1 MDNEQSEKTEDEILN
16 QILEGNKEENQEENQ
31 EEKKEEKNE
40 ENQEEIKEEKK
51 EEKNEEKKDEKEE
64 EKKEEKIEEKIE
76 EKKEKKKEEKK
87 EEIKKEE
94 INDEN
99 SLNKLLEE
107 TNEKCKNLENLNDV
121 RQLLINYNSIEQNI
135 FKTKAFKER
144 TYIEKIHNLFYD
156 NFFNEKDLNTLKK
169 KCAYERDVLNYF
181 FDFYYHQDV
190 IGEIKK
196 KFYQNEEKDIEKKK
210 EILKRI
216 QTSVLNL
223 ALTYVRKK
231 IRFETIPNFIIY
243 YIKQLFKYKVEE
255 ILFYLYQFKVDLDP
269 FIESDK
275 FNYLKTKFQEINDGK
290 LEIFDKS
297 IFDQEE
303 KLLFFKI
310 FILCNW
316 KYINNSE
323 NNKKIIYN
331 NIKKYITLLGLKD
344 KFNDIVNEF
353 RKIIETK
360 EEEEIK
366 NELNNIKNEI
376 LKKLD
381 SQDKYLFFILSFSI
395 MLNSLSSV
403 LNVNKEKEQKS
414 NLPKLKI
421 SSKERQFLIHLLLI
435 FDGIEINYYLESFIY
450 QQTLISYTKIL
461 YDSKNK
467 KKVIIKFEKL
477 IKLLTNLS
485 NSEDTSLND
494 LEVNVISNNL
504 GKFIKQKSEIF
515 ESAGFNF
522 PLNINIP
529 INFEIPLTLLS
540 KNAKSI
546 HSFIKY
552 DINKLSLIPISI
564 FKTSTQISILIDG
577 KFSNNINLQS
587 LNPYLYQNKN
597 SNCDFYTYKWQ
608 TNINSSEMFYNKKVA
623 KFYGKL
629 LAYIITSR
637 TIFKFQCINLI
648 GFSLG
653 CHVIKHCLLELNKI
667 SSKIDSDDV
676 LNDVIF
682 IGAATDLNMDKYPNI
697 LNTIGGRIINVYS
710 ENDKYLR
717 GYNEDCLGL
726 KRLVNNT
733 LYKLSHSITN
743 INLSHKNITQVDY
756 LNHVLRIINDIK
768 LY

>member
-1 MDNEQSEKTEDEILN
+1 
-16 QILEGNKEENQEENQ
+16 
-31 EEKKEEKNE
+31 
-40 ENQEEIKEEKK
+40 
-51 EEKNEEKKDEKEE
+51 
-64 EKKEEKIEEKIE
+64 
-76 EKKEKKKEEKK
+76 
-87 EEIKKEE
+87 
-94 INDEN
+94 
-99 SLNKLLEE
+99 
-107 TNEKCKNLENLNDV
+107 
-121 RQLLINYNSIEQNI
+121 
-135 FKTKAFKER
+135 
-144 TYIEKIHNLFYD
+144 
-156 NFFNEKDLNTLKK
+156 
-169 KCAYERDVLNYF
+169 
-181 FDFYYHQDV
+181 
-190 IGEIKK
+190 
-196 KFYQNEEKDIEKKK
+196 
-210 EILKRI
+210 
-216 QTSVLNL
+216 
-223 ALTYVRKK
+223 
-231 IRFETIPNFIIY
+231 
-243 YIKQLFKYKVEE
+243 
-255 ILFYLYQFKVDLDP
+255 
-269 FIESDK
+269 
-275 FNYLKTKFQEINDGK
+275 
-290 LEIFDKS
+290 
-297 IFDQEE
+297 
-303 KLLFFKI
+303 
-310 FILCNW
+310 
-316 KYINNSE
+316 
-323 NNKKIIYN
+323 
-331 NIKKYITLLGLKD
+331 
-344 KFNDIVNEF
+344 
-353 RKIIETK
+353 
-360 EEEEIK
+360 
-366 NELNNIKNEI
+366 
-376 LKKLD
+376 
-381 SQDKYLFFILSFSI
+381 

>member
-1 MDNEQSEKTEDEILN
+1 MIQ
-16 QILEGNKEENQEENQ
+16 
-31 EEKKEEKNE
+31 KK
-40 ENQEEIKEEKK
+40 
-51 EEKNEEKKDEKEE
+51 
-64 EKKEEKIEEKIE
+64 
-76 EKKEKKKEEKK
+76 
-87 EEIKKEE
+87 
-94 INDEN
+94 
-99 SLNKLLEE
+99 
-107 TNEKCKNLENLNDV
+107 
-121 RQLLINYNSIEQNI
+121 
-135 FKTKAFKER
+135 
-144 TYIEKIHNLFYD
+144 
-156 NFFNEKDLNTLKK
+156 
-169 KCAYERDVLNYF
+169 
-181 FDFYYHQDV
+181 
-190 IGEIKK
+190 
-196 KFYQNEEKDIEKKK
+196 
-210 EILKRI
+210 
-216 QTSVLNL
+216 
-223 ALTYVRKK
+223 
-231 IRFETIPNFIIY
+231 
-243 YIKQLFKYKVEE
+243 
-255 ILFYLYQFKVDLDP
+255 
-269 FIESDK
+269 
-275 FNYLKTKFQEINDGK
+275 
-290 LEIFDKS
+290 
-297 IFDQEE
+297 
-303 KLLFFKI
+303 
-310 FILCNW
+310 
-316 KYINNSE
+316 
-323 NNKKIIYN
+323 
-331 NIKKYITLLGLKD
+331 
-344 KFNDIVNEF
+344 
-353 RKIIETK
+353 
-360 EEEEIK
+360 
-366 NELNNIKNEI
+366 
-376 LKKLD
+376 
-381 SQDKYLFFILSFSI
+381 
-395 MLNSLSSV
+395 
-403 LNVNKEKEQKS
+403 
-414 NLPKLKI
+414 
-421 SSKERQFLIHLLLI
+421 
-435 FDGIEINYYLESFIY
+435 
-450 QQTLISYTKIL
+450 
-461 YDSKNK
+461 K

-515 ESAGFNF
+515 ESEGFNN

-552 DINKLSLIPISI
+552 DIKKLSLIPISI

-577 KFSNNINLQS
+577 NYSNNLKLKS

-697 LNTIGGRIINVYS
+697 LNNIGGRIINVYS

-726 KRLVNNT
+726 KRLINNT
-733 LYKLSHSITN
+733 LYKLSHSIIN
-743 INLSHKNITQVDY
+743 INLTHKNITQVDY